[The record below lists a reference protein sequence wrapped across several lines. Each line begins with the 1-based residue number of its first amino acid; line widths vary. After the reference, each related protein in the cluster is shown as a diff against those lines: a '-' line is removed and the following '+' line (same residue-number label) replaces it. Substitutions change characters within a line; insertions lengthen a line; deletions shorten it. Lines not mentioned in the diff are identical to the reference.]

1 MTKNQF
7 LRKQF
12 LLNFFRKSGCFLS
25 SGNFCCVCGK
35 ESINEPV
42 CKSCKELKFKVSEI
56 DDSLCSVCGKR
67 LISEKKICMQCR
79 ENVLLSHLD
88 GVYPVLS
95 YRLWNTNLLCRWKLE
110 GERQISYFFSKLLNE
125 RLKQLYSKA
134 GHFFIVPVP
143 PRPGKIKE
151 NGWYQVQELSEFLEF
166 KYEYDV
172 ERIMERQT
180 SVQQK
185 TLDRNERLETI
196 GKSYFVKQGVKKIP
210 EIVCLIDDVM
220 TTGATLESCAE
231 KLKEAGAKKVFAV
244 TLFSV
249 DR

>member
-1 MTKNQF
+1 M
-7 LRKQF
+7 
-12 LLNFFRKSGCFLS
+12 
-25 SGNFCCVCGK
+25 
-35 ESINEPV
+35 
-42 CKSCKELKFKVSEI
+42 
-56 DDSLCSVCGKR
+56 
-67 LISEKKICMQCR
+67 
-79 ENVLLSHLD
+79 
-88 GVYPVLS
+88 
-95 YRLWNTNLLCRWKLE
+95 
-110 GERQISYFFSKLLNE
+110 
-125 RLKQLYSKA
+125 
-134 GHFFIVPVP
+134 
-143 PRPGKIKE
+143 
-151 NGWYQVQELSEFLEF
+151 SEFLEF

-172 ERIMERQT
+172 ERIMERRT

-196 GKSYFVKQGVKKIP
+196 GKSYFVKKGVKKIP